1 MKFYNHPYFIPINL
15 RLILGT
21 LSGLVGVS
29 FIIFGNSDNTLNI
42 WAILALIVPLSYSFD
57 AIFMEK
63 FWPLKLNTFQVAFG
77 ECLASL
83 ILIIFLNFIMGTS
96 MEEYTYW
103 FKLESFWWLSI
114 VTFIE
119 IALFFYLL
127 KHNGAVFINLG
138 SYLVMPAG
146 FIWGFIIFGEMFT
159 VVKFISTLFI
169 IGSIFLIGSQ
179 DYKIKNT
186 PIE

>member
-1 MKFYNHPYFIPINL
+1 M
-15 RLILGT
+15 
-21 LSGLVGVS
+21 
-29 FIIFGNSDNTLNI
+29 
-42 WAILALIVPLSYSFD
+42 
-57 AIFMEK
+57 
-63 FWPLKLNTFQVAFG
+63 
-77 ECLASL
+77 
-83 ILIIFLNFIMGTS
+83 
-96 MEEYTYW
+96 
-103 FKLESFWWLSI
+103 
-114 VTFIE
+114 IE
-119 IALFFYLL
+119 AIALFFYLL

-159 VVKFISTLFI
+159 VVKLISTLFI